1 MNDKEYTYDIDKY
14 TIGVDTNGEDGIGMT
29 IAIIKNG
36 EINVLGNCYGEN
48 ARCIDLLIKEN
59 QELKKQLEKYED
71 PEDMFLMTIWATE
84 KVKDENKKLKKQ
96 LHEASLT
103 IQEMTERDIE
113 CPSNCSKL
121 KELKENQQE
130 FIKYLE
136 DEKDRLAREC
146 SNIYEDSLGK
156 TRLVNKNIFDE
167 VDKNLQKYKEIIGLK

>member
-1 MNDKEYTYDIDKY
+1 MN
-14 TIGVDTNGEDGIGMT
+14 
-29 IAIIKNG
+29 
-36 EINVLGNCYGEN
+36 
-48 ARCIDLLIKEN
+48 
-59 QELKKQLEKYED
+59 
-71 PEDMFLMTIWATE
+71 EDMTLMMIWSTE

-136 DEKDRLAREC
+136 EEMK
-146 SNIYEDSLGK
+146 IYSK
-156 TRLVNKNIFDE
+156 TTYAEEILKELEEILKE
-167 VDKNLQKYKEIIGLK
+167 YKKIIGDDK